1 MKTIYWSRFG
11 LAILAAAVSTFV
23 TLSFGERG
31 INTFLNGITIALLVY
46 LLSYYAFK
54 AVFKEKVEKTSKI
67 MTMGIGI
74 YFFTWLVAWVLMY
87 TIVLGQPVVT

>member
-1 MKTIYWSRFG
+1 MRPLRVIYWARFG
-11 LAILAAAVSTFV
+11 LAIVAAAVSTFV

-31 INTFLNGITIALLVY
+31 INTLLNGITIALVVY
-46 LLSYYAFK
+46 LLTYYVFK
-54 AVFKEKVEKTSKI
+54 AVYKDKVEKQSKI

-87 TIVLGQPVVT
+87 TIILGPA